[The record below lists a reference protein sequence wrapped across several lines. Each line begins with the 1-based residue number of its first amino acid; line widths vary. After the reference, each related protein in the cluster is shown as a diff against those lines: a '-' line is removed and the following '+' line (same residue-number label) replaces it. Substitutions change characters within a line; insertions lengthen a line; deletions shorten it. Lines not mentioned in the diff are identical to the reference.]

1 MIKVLTWFKR
11 RGDLTVEQFLAHW
24 QGPHADLAKALPG
37 LRRYV
42 QNPAHPSAYAR
53 GREPRYDGVAE
64 TWFDDPAALRTVGS
78 SAAYAAILTDE
89 ERFMA
94 VPPRHVAMTNERTM
108 VDGEPTGSGAEVV
121 KQFSFVKRR
130 PDLSVEQFRD
140 YWWDVHGRLAVGMPG
155 LLRYVQCVTT
165 DGIYRS
171 GAEPEA
177 DGVTVV
183 WFESFEA
190 MRATPGTPQLQAIID
205 DQPLFLAADGL
216 HSMVTTERPIP
227 L

>member
-11 RGDLTVEQFLAHW
+11 RPDLSVEQFLAHW
-24 QGPHADLAKALPG
+24 QGPHADLARHLPG

-42 QNPAHPSAYAR
+42 QNPAHRSAYAR
-53 GREPRYDGVAE
+53 DREPRFDGVAE
-64 TWFDDPAALRTVGS
+64 TWFDDAAATRVVGS
-78 SAAYAAILTDE
+78 SDAYAAILEDE
-89 ERFMA
+89 LRFMA
-94 VPPRHVAMTNERTM
+94 VPPRHVAITTERT
-108 VDGEPTGSGAEVV
+108 VVEGEPSGSDVV

-130 PDLSVEQFRD
+130 DDLSVEQFRD
-140 YWWDVHGRLAVGMPG
+140 YWWDVHGRLAIGLPG
-155 LLRYVQCVTT
+155 LVRYVQCVTT

-183 WFESFEA
+183 WFDSFDA
-190 MRATPGTPQLQAIID
+190 MRATPGTPQLQAIVD
-205 DQPLFLAADGL
+205 DQPLFLRPDGL
-216 HSMVTTERPIP
+216 YSLVTTERPIP